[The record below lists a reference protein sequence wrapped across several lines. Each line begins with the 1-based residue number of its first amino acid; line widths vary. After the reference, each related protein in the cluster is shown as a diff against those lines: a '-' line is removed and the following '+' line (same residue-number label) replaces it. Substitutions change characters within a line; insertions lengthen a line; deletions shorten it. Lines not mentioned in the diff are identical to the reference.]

1 MQITSLFDLGSC
13 DSGRMVASKAFQM
26 VIEELSAK
34 SPPHPPLTCNSP
46 DDRQMALSM
55 IRKSQENRNM
65 LFERV
70 EHGNP
75 AEENGDH
82 WMSQMLLQISPFKV
96 YHH

>member
-1 MQITSLFDLGSC
+1 MQITSLFDLGSWY
-13 DSGRMVASKAFQM
+13 SGRMVVSRAFQM

-34 SPPHPPLTCNSP
+34 SPPPPLTCNSP